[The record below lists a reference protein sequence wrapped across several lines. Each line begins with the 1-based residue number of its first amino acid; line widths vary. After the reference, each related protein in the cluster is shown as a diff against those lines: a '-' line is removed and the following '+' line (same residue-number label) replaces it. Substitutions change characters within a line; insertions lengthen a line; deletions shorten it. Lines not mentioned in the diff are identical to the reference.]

1 MAQSKKNSSNVCRV
15 LLIEAGSELEAGI
28 PPNVAVLVSAI
39 ITAGHDV
46 KVFSTNDYQVSP
58 VTGDMIR
65 EQTLQVPPC
74 NPDDMVYKP
83 KPTDMVEDFLSLID
97 EYQPQLVGL
106 STTEATW
113 LDGLK
118 LLNALK
124 EINLDAVVIVGG
136 TYPTLCPDEV
146 ISESAVDIICIGEG
160 EESLVM
166 LCDDI
171 SRGERNLNIPNFW
184 FKNGQTVVKNDLR
197 PLINIDDVPLQ
208 NWTPWSIPPR
218 AAKIMA
224 GQVSKTALVELTRGC
239 PYKCSYCANQFL
251 NDTFVGNYREKT
263 IDKFIKEV
271 EHLKKL
277 YDIRFIYVG
286 DETIMTT
293 SNRRFKEFLEK
304 YAPLSI
310 PFWCQTVP
318 EVIKHEK
325 VKGLMEVGL
334 KAINVGIESGN
345 PKFRKNILNRP
356 VTNEKIV
363 EGIQAAVTAGTRVGA
378 NVIIGFPGETR
389 SQIIETIELVREA
402 KPTSTMIHLYQPY
415 RGTPLREECVKLGII
430 DANHICGDYR
440 FDAIGTGILSADELK
455 GIQRVF
461 NLYVSLPK
469 DRWQEISEAEELSE
483 QGNKKF
489 AKLARE
495 YQMKHWGKTSF

>member
-1 MAQSKKNSSNVCRV
+1 MTQLQKKIDGKCRV
-15 LLIEAGSELEAGI
+15 LFIEAGSELEAGI
-28 PPNVAVLVSAI
+28 PPNIAVLVSAVI
-39 ITAGHDV
+39 SSGHDV

-83 KPTDMVEDFLSLID
+83 KLTDMVDDFLLLV
-97 EYQPQLVGL
+97 EQYRPQIVGL

-113 LDGLK
+113 LDGIK

-124 EINLDAVVIVGG
+124 NHHPETIAIVGG

-146 ISESAVDIICIGEG
+146 ISEPGVDIICIGEG

-166 LCDDI
+166 LCDDV
-171 SRGERNLNIPNFW
+171 SRGEQNLDIPNFW
-184 FKNGQTVVKNDLR
+184 FKNGEAIVKNQLR
-197 PLINIDDVPLQ
+197 PLINIDNVPLQ
-208 NWTPWSIPPR
+208 NWSPWSVPPR

-251 NDTFVGNYREKT
+251 NETFEGNYREKT
-263 IDKFIKEV
+263 IDKFIQEV

-277 YDIRFIYVG
+277 YDVRFIYVG

-318 EVIKHEK
+318 EVIKYEK
-325 VKGLMEVGL
+325 VKGLMDVGL
-334 KAINVGIESGN
+334 RAINVGIESGN

-356 VTNEKIV
+356 VTNEKII
-363 EGIQAAVTAGTRVGA
+363 EGVQAAVTAGTRVGA

-415 RGTPLREECVKLGII
+415 RGTPLRVECVKLGII
-430 DANHICGDYR
+430 DADHICGDYR
-440 FDAIGTGILSADELK
+440 FDALGTGKLSADELR
-455 GIQRVF
+455 GIQRAF
-461 NLYVSLPK
+461 NLYVTLPK
-469 DRWQEISEAEELSE
+469 DRWEEIRAAEQLTPE
-483 QGNKKF
+483 GDKHF

-495 YQMKHWGKTSF
+495 YQLKHWGQTSF